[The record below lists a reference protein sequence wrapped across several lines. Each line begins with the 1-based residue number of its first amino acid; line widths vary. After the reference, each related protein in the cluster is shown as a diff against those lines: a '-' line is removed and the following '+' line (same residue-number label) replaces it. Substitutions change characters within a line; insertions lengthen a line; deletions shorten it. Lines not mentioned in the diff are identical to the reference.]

1 MEQMGKG
8 GSRWWATLTMGPW
21 YRKTPFT
28 DAAIRHGCTGFG
40 IYNHTYIPD
49 RYDDVD
55 PVEEYR
61 HLVEHVTL
69 WDVGCER
76 IVEISGPDAHRFT
89 NALTPRDLDRCAV
102 GQGRYVVLTA
112 PDGGIVNDPVL
123 LRLAED
129 RYWLALAD
137 SDAGLWARGV
147 AVHAGMDV
155 RITEPPVYPVQVQG
169 PRSKD
174 LMRDLFG
181 EEILSLRYYH
191 CREAS
196 LGGIPVVVSRTG
208 WTGEVGYEIYLMDP
222 ARGDDLWERILE
234 VGEPYRIRPI
244 APSEIRRI
252 EAGIFNYGSDMTI
265 ENNPFEIT
273 GLERM
278 VEEGKPSDY
287 VGRAALERIRREGV
301 RRKLVG
307 IDLGPDPLPEDP
319 VEFWPASHDGRR
331 VGHVTAAAWSPR
343 LGRSIG
349 YVWVPIE
356 LAAPGTPLRVETTE
370 GAVLEGRTAAL
381 PFVDPE
387 KRIPTS

>member
-1 MEQMGKG
+1 MGGAREG
-8 GSRWWATLTMGPW
+8 GSRWWAMLTMGPW

-155 RITEPPVYPVQVQG
+155 RIAEPPVYPVQIQG

-174 LMRDLFG
+174 VMRALFG
-181 EEILSLRYYH
+181 EGILDLRYYR
-191 CREAS
+191 CREAV
-196 LGGIPVVVSRTG
+196 LGDIPVVISRTG

-222 ARGDDLWERILE
+222 ARGDELWERILE
-234 VGEPYRIRPI
+234 AGEPYRIRPI

-287 VGRAALERIRREGV
+287 IGREALERIRREGV

-319 VEFWPASHDGRR
+319 AEFWPASHEGRR

-343 LGRSIG
+343 LGRGIG

-356 LAAPGTPLRVETTE
+356 LAAPGTPLQVETTG
-370 GAVLEGRTAAL
+370 GAILEGRTAAL

-387 KRIPTS
+387 KRIPAS